1 MSNQKPK
8 PITITLKYY
17 NDEKIVELPLKY
29 DDFIKN
35 ICSMLI
41 IQIEFVKTF
50 HFYYQNTADLKVY
63 FIKNESD
70 YKLFLKTCS
79 EKNAKVLNIKLSDD
93 NTNNIIIKDNN
104 NEDSKEDI
112 KEISINNNINYKE
125 SFIEEEKEEKEEKIN
140 LIDNNININHININ
154 KKNSENI
161 FNNIDDDLEAIEFS
175 MISENKNININKN
188 ENNIN
193 NININNNN
201 PINNKIIMPV
211 NNAKLNI
218 FCNVCKHNKII
229 DVVYY
234 CKDCNLFFC
243 ETCEIDLGRI
253 HQHCYYKIK
262 NKRQYDEMIKNPD
275 NVNIVN
281 QKGNF
286 IQNLNR
292 SNANKGAIIQNSVKE
307 IISEGSKILG
317 NLKTS
322 ITNFFNP
329 NEIDDSNNPNEINN
343 PYEINNYNAKVDNEV
358 NANNENKYKSLVA
371 QAKSKYNLTDITD
384 DEIEKALI
392 QHKGNIDDAV
402 AMLLLKNDDL

>member
-140 LIDNNININHININ
+140 LIDNNINHINIS

-188 ENNIN
+188 ENNVN

-201 PINNKIIMPV
+201 PINKKIIMPS
-211 NNAKLNI
+211 NNDKLNI

-262 NKRQYDEMIKNPD
+262 SKRQYDEMIKNPG

>member
-140 LIDNNININHININ
+140 LIDNNINHINIS

-201 PINNKIIMPV
+201 PINKKIIMPS
-211 NNAKLNI
+211 NNDKLNI

>member
-140 LIDNNININHININ
+140 LIDNNINHINIS

-201 PINNKIIMPV
+201 QINKKIIMPS

-262 NKRQYDEMIKNPD
+262 SKKQYDEMIKNPD

>member
-50 HFYYQNTADLKVY
+50 HFYYQNTVDLKVY

-140 LIDNNININHININ
+140 LIDNNINHINIS

-201 PINNKIIMPV
+201 QINKKIIMPS

-329 NEIDDSNNPNEINN
+329 NEIDDSNNPNEIIN
-343 PYEINNYNAKVDNEV
+343 PYEINNYNPKVDNEV

>member
-140 LIDNNININHININ
+140 LIDNNINHINIS

-201 PINNKIIMPV
+201 PINKKIIMPS
-211 NNAKLNI
+211 NNDKLNI
-218 FCNVCKHNKII
+218 FCNVCKHNKMI

-262 NKRQYDEMIKNPD
+262 SKRQYDEMIKNPD

-343 PYEINNYNAKVDNEV
+343 PYEINNYNPKVDNEV
-358 NANNENKYKSLVA
+358 NANNENKYKLLVA

>member
-1 MSNQKPK
+1 
-8 PITITLKYY
+8 
-17 NDEKIVELPLKY
+17 
-29 DDFIKN
+29 
-35 ICSMLI
+35 
-41 IQIEFVKTF
+41 
-50 HFYYQNTADLKVY
+50 
-63 FIKNESD
+63 
-70 YKLFLKTCS
+70 
-79 EKNAKVLNIKLSDD
+79 
-93 NTNNIIIKDNN
+93 
-104 NEDSKEDI
+104 
-112 KEISINNNINYKE
+112 
-125 SFIEEEKEEKEEKIN
+125 
-140 LIDNNININHININ
+140 
-154 KKNSENI
+154 
-161 FNNIDDDLEAIEFS
+161 

-201 PINNKIIMPV
+201 QINKKIIMPS

-317 NLKTS
+317 NIKTS

-343 PYEINNYNAKVDNEV
+343 PYEINNYNPKVDNEV
-358 NANNENKYKSLVA
+358 NANNENKYKLLVA

>member
-140 LIDNNININHININ
+140 LIDNNINHINIS

-201 PINNKIIMPV
+201 QINNKIIMPI
-211 NNAKLNI
+211 NNDKLNI

-317 NLKTS
+317 NIKTS

>member
-140 LIDNNININHININ
+140 LIDNNINHINIS

-211 NNAKLNI
+211 NNDKLNI

-343 PYEINNYNAKVDNEV
+343 PYEINKYNPKVDNEV
-358 NANNENKYKSLVA
+358 NANNENKYKLLVA

>member
-17 NDEKIVELPLKY
+17 SDEKIVELPLKY

-140 LIDNNININHININ
+140 LIDNNINHINIS

-188 ENNIN
+188 ENNVN

-201 PINNKIIMPV
+201 PINKKIIMPS

-262 NKRQYDEMIKNPD
+262 SKRQYDEMIKNPG

>member
-70 YKLFLKTCS
+70 YKIFLKTCS

-140 LIDNNININHININ
+140 LIDNNINHINIS

-201 PINNKIIMPV
+201 PINKKIIMPS

-262 NKRQYDEMIKNPD
+262 SKRQYDEMIKNPD

-329 NEIDDSNNPNEINN
+329 NEIDDSKYPNEINN
-343 PYEINNYNAKVDNEV
+343 PYEINKYNPKVDNEV

>member
-140 LIDNNININHININ
+140 LIDNNINHINIS

-201 PINNKIIMPV
+201 QINKKIIMPS

-262 NKRQYDEMIKNPD
+262 SKRQYDEMIKNPD

-343 PYEINNYNAKVDNEV
+343 PYEINNYNPKVDNEV
-358 NANNENKYKSLVA
+358 NANNENKYKLLVA

>member
-140 LIDNNININHININ
+140 LIDNNINHINIS

-193 NININNNN
+193 NIKINNNN
-201 PINNKIIMPV
+201 QINKKIIMPS

>member
-140 LIDNNININHININ
+140 LIDNNINHINIS

-201 PINNKIIMPV
+201 QINNKIIMPS

-343 PYEINNYNAKVDNEV
+343 PYEINNYNPKVDNEV
-358 NANNENKYKSLVA
+358 NANNENKYKLLVA